1 MTILWHTK
9 STESNKRGDCYLKKL
24 GTVQRSVNLTKTR
37 VCVDSVQNSEPIGF
51 LYNPYMADRIA
62 FFGYLSL
69 INILDDFFDRMQ
81 CPQAYHQYRVW
92 QTEKNNRKLP
102 EKEVT
107 QFMAEDVIHSKNGE
121 KATFTIQV
129 QFRQN
134 ATWQG
139 TIAWMES
146 KKIQQFRS
154 ALEMIKL
161 MDNALSESGSGDD
174 VNWE

>member
-1 MTILWHTK
+1 MKAL
-9 STESNKRGDCYLKKL
+9 D
-24 GTVQRSVNLTKTR
+24 TVQRSVNITKTQI
-37 VCVDSVQNSEPIGF
+37 CVDSVQDGEPSGF
-51 LYNPYMADRIA
+51 LYNPYMPERIA
-62 FFGYLSL
+62 FLGYLSL
-69 INILDDFFDRMQ
+69 INVMDRFFDWMQ
-81 CPQAYHQYRVW
+81 CPQAYYQYHAW
-92 QTEKNNRKLP
+92 QAKKSDQRQP

-107 QFMAEDVIHSKNGE
+107 QFMAEEALHSKNGE

-139 TIAWMES
+139 TIAWMEN

-161 MDNALSESGSGDD
+161 MDNALAESSGSDTVD
-174 VNWE
+174 WE

>member
-1 MTILWHTK
+1 
-9 STESNKRGDCYLKKL
+9 
-24 GTVQRSVNLTKTR
+24 
-37 VCVDSVQNSEPIGF
+37 
-51 LYNPYMADRIA
+51 
-62 FFGYLSL
+62 
-69 INILDDFFDRMQ
+69 
-81 CPQAYHQYRVW
+81 
-92 QTEKNNRKLP
+92 
-102 EKEVT
+102 
-107 QFMAEDVIHSKNGE
+107 MAEDVIHSKNGE

-161 MDNALSESGSGDD
+161 MDNAFSESGSGDD

>member
-1 MTILWHTK
+1 MKAL
-9 STESNKRGDCYLKKL
+9 D
-24 GTVQRSVNLTKTR
+24 TVQRSVNITKTQI
-37 VCVDSVQNSEPIGF
+37 CVDSVQDGEPSGF
-51 LYNPYMADRIA
+51 LYNPERIA
-62 FFGYLSL
+62 FLGYLSL
-69 INILDDFFDRMQ
+69 INVMDRFFDRMQ
-81 CPQAYHQYRVW
+81 CPQAYYQYRAW
-92 QTEKNNRKLP
+92 QAKKSDQRQP

-107 QFMAEDVIHSKNGE
+107 QFMAEEALHSKNGE

-139 TIAWMES
+139 TIAWMEN

-161 MDNALSESGSGDD
+161 MDNALAESSGSDTVD
-174 VNWE
+174 WE

>member
-1 MTILWHTK
+1 MKAL
-9 STESNKRGDCYLKKL
+9 D
-24 GTVQRSVNLTKTR
+24 TVQRSVNITKTQI
-37 VCVDSVQNSEPIGF
+37 CVDSVQDGEPSGF
-51 LYNPYMADRIA
+51 LYNPYMPERIA
-62 FFGYLSL
+62 FW
-69 INILDDFFDRMQ
+69 
-81 CPQAYHQYRVW
+81 QAKKSDQR
-92 QTEKNNRKLP
+92 QP

-107 QFMAEDVIHSKNGE
+107 QFMAEEALHSKNGE

-139 TIAWMES
+139 TIAWMEN

-161 MDNALSESGSGDD
+161 MDNALAESSGSDTVD
-174 VNWE
+174 WE

>member
-1 MTILWHTK
+1 MP
-9 STESNKRGDCYLKKL
+9 E
-24 GTVQRSVNLTKTR
+24 
-37 VCVDSVQNSEPIGF
+37 
-51 LYNPYMADRIA
+51 RIA

-69 INILDDFFDRMQ
+69 INVMDRFLDRMQ
-81 CPQAYHQYRVW
+81 CPQAYYQYRAW
-92 QTEKNNRKLP
+92 QAKKSDQRQP

-107 QFMAEDVIHSKNGE
+107 RFMTEEALHSKNGE

-139 TIAWMES
+139 TIAWMEN

-161 MDNALSESGSGDD
+161 MDNALAESSGSDTVD
-174 VNWE
+174 WE